1 MRLRVM
7 RQRVHALVMRRLQ
20 EMGYEMRREWIV
32 DVLADLKAFAE
43 HNGLD
48 ATAAGLEDAALVAV
62 AEIASFGARNGA
74 GEVERIVPAH
84 ALEASNVTELFSWR
98 GRA

>member
-1 MRLRVM
+1 MRKD
-7 RQRVHALVMRRLQ
+7 
-20 EMGYEMRREWIV
+20 WIV

-62 AEIASFGARNGA
+62 AEIASHGARGLMAEPEGAAPEHRGA
-74 GEVERIVPAH
+74 GG
-84 ALEASNVTELFSWR
+84 NVTELFGFR
-98 GRA
+98 GHA